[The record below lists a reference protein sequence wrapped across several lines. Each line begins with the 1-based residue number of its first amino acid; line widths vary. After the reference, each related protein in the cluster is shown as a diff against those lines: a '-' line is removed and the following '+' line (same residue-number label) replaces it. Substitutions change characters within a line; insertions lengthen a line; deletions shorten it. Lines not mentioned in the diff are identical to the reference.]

1 MFPARGNTRQ
11 SLGARAP
18 QQVQQHRLRLVGG
31 VMGRGNAVRP
41 GQLRCPAEGLI
52 PQPPPGLLDAN
63 APLLCLL
70 RHADPLR
77 HAGDAPLPA
86 EVLHKQLIPPGR
98 IPLAVVHVYGGHGE
112 IFPLSQLPQGVQQAH
127 GVPSAADGAQGCVRL
142 LAAHI
147 PPPHK
152 RQQVQL
158 FIPHSGFPGC

>member
-1 MFPARGNTRQ
+1 MRCMTCGAKARIAYNDDCMTCFTCE
-11 SLGARAP
+11 
-18 QQVQQHRLRLVGG
+18 
-31 VMGRGNAVRP
+31 
-41 GQLRCPAEGLI
+41 LRCPAEGLI

-127 GVPSAADGAQGCVRL
+127 GVPSAADGAQDASAFWRQ
-142 LAAHI
+142 HI